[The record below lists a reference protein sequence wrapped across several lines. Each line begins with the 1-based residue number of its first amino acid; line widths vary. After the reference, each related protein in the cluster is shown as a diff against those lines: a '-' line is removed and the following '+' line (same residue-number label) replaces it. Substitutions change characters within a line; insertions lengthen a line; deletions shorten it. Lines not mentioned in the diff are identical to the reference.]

1 MKTFK
6 GYVRPD
12 GQVGIRNH
20 VVVMANA
27 ACSTGVVDQIAK
39 KLPEVVPLL
48 HTYGCNYVGERRKME
63 DCSEWYS
70 V

>member
-39 KLPEVVPLL
+39 
-48 HTYGCNYVGERRKME
+48 NYQK
-63 DCSEWYS
+63 
-70 V
+70 